1 MATQKPMQTP
11 YMERLMKQAQERKK
25 KKEEAEKPSMSKAK
39 GRRGGVAPAPKATA
53 PATAPAPKAK
63 APATAPKSTSAPKG
77 RKLDKNGNPIITKE
91 ELEKSGLSLRD
102 FLNKERGLTRRA
114 DKPKAALKPV
124 KSQAEFR
131 AEQDKMAAKK
141 KAIADKAKRETKK

>member
-11 YMERLMKQAQERKK
+11 YMERVMKEAQERKK
-25 KKEEAEKPSMSKAK
+25 KREEAEKPSMSKAK

-53 PATAPAPKAK
+53 T

-102 FLNKERGLTRRA
+102 FLNRERGLTRRA
-114 DKPKAALKPV
+114 DKPKAALKPI

-141 KAIADKAKRETKK
+141 KAVADKAKRETKK

>member
-53 PATAPAPKAK
+53 PATAP
-63 APATAPKSTSAPKG
+63 KSTSAPKG

-91 ELEKSGLSLRD
+91 ELKKSGLSLRD
-102 FLNKERGLTRRA
+102 FLNKERGLTRRE

-141 KAIADKAKRETKK
+141 KAVADKAKRETKK